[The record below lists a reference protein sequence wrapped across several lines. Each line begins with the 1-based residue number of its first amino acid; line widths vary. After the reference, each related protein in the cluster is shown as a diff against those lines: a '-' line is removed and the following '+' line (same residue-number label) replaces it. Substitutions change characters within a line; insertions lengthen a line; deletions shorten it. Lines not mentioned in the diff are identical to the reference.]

1 MEQEG
6 TVDFK
11 SLQAKFQQEG
21 TLRQIM
27 SKPAI
32 PEKPKV
38 VPPSGSRNSLLNSI
52 NIAVENK
59 MPVIPRVVFKED
71 KKEFNNKQTQST
83 PGPFKVKNAVK
94 EPTSNTEVADNIQK
108 KEGDIVKQAFKDKK
122 PSIVP
127 PVSVLEE
134 NSNPKLDPV
143 SPVHSPTPEKAV
155 LPSKPTKTLSIGK
168 EFSQK
173 TEGSLKLSSTSE
185 PQATTPAQI
194 SVEDPKP
201 DGGNFLS
208 EIRQPTEPQSPTSYS
223 SAQSPL
229 PKKAAQ
235 PANFTRIES
244 PIKDIS
250 QITEGSTK
258 PISASVPTARTQA
271 QIGAEGPK
279 FENGNFYE
287 ISPPSELQSSSF
299 YSSVKPTEGKPL
311 SVSSVVKT
319 SPCDRR
325 VLKALEKAKQKAS
338 VKNVPLNEGLSN
350 LENITKLH
358 PEIPPVDYEH
368 SLAGGSSKQLSNLP
382 LISDMSVPPAIEVNG
397 PSQKLKV
404 TALKNPTL
412 DDPLDTTGLKA
423 PEGFDTPDF
432 ETSEFPDFDTSKFE
446 AAECQGVFVPHH
458 ESVQHGAVEHW
469 TVNHRDLK
477 YPEAPHHPNGGVLQE
492 EVSVSETPE
501 AEAAS
506 TAILHSVTNT
516 QSIPRA
522 LHEQSGYEHSV
533 AHESTDKGSKS
544 HKGQTTR
551 KRKVSI
557 KNPYAD
563 SKAVNENSSKGSWLR
578 GSKHDKSERKGSPE
592 GPSDKELKKKEKQRL
607 EKEKKEQKEREK
619 KENEMKKKFK
629 ITGQEEAMYQ
639 AEVIAASK
647 GRKNGLPVKIGETV
661 SIIRTTNCPKGM
673 WLAKD
678 SNNKYGYI
686 PVKNVELDVKEMVE
700 LGKKA
705 TQAKGHTTVD
715 GEAISNSSRNS
726 NHKPLS
732 TGSFSDESEEWTG
745 DEEEPMSP
753 TENRENVFDEP
764 KMRSPAK
771 VGGRQQD
778 GTTNNSSTQA
788 GHEAVRKLET
798 FFNHQ
803 DVNSGIIENVANVT
817 KIKPEEPSVKHSKE
831 EATSLEQEGDS
842 ELLDMMILPPP
853 ELYADS

>member
-155 LPSKPTKTLSIGK
+155 LPSKPTKTL
-168 EFSQK
+168 
-173 TEGSLKLSSTSE
+173 
-185 PQATTPAQI
+185 
-194 SVEDPKP
+194 
-201 DGGNFLS
+201 
-208 EIRQPTEPQSPTSYS
+208 
-223 SAQSPL
+223 
-229 PKKAAQ
+229 
-235 PANFTRIES
+235 
-244 PIKDIS
+244 
-250 QITEGSTK
+250 
-258 PISASVPTARTQA
+258 
-271 QIGAEGPK
+271 
-279 FENGNFYE
+279 
-287 ISPPSELQSSSF
+287 
-299 YSSVKPTEGKPL
+299 
-311 SVSSVVKT
+311 
-319 SPCDRR
+319 
-325 VLKALEKAKQKAS
+325 
-338 VKNVPLNEGLSN
+338 
-350 LENITKLH
+350 
-358 PEIPPVDYEH
+358 
-368 SLAGGSSKQLSNLP
+368 
-382 LISDMSVPPAIEVNG
+382 
-397 PSQKLKV
+397 KLKV

-715 GEAISNSSRNS
+715 GEAISNSSRLNIS
-726 NHKPLS
+726 GEYGLS
-732 TGSFSDESEEWTG
+732 ECAQVYVINLLCAAVSDESEEWTG

-778 GTTNNSSTQA
+778 GTTNNSSTQ
-788 GHEAVRKLET
+788 
-798 FFNHQ
+798 
-803 DVNSGIIENVANVT
+803 
-817 KIKPEEPSVKHSKE
+817 
-831 EATSLEQEGDS
+831 
-842 ELLDMMILPPP
+842 
-853 ELYADS
+853 